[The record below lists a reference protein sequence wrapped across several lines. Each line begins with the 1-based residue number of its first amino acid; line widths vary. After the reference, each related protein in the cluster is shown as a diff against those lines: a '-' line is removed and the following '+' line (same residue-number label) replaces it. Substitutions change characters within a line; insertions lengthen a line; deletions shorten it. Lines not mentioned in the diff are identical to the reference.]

1 MVFPRLDFEKTSCK
15 DADVEKGRLAEM
27 FDRIEAEG
35 WNLHSLFLARNG
47 AKVFDAYAAGSGPGI
62 PEEVYSCSKTF
73 VAAALGLCQD
83 QGLLKIDEPILPHF
97 ASALRKP
104 PLPGYE
110 KVTIRHLLAMAVG
123 TETEGIDPVLAGK
136 VPPEDSFF
144 RLPLVHEPGTHFFY
158 NNYATFL
165 LSRLVWKLTGEKLN
179 DYLDSRLYQKIGM
192 AKPRWR
198 EALGNTVGPYGLQL
212 AAPDLARFGILLQNE
227 GFWRG
232 EQVLSAAFVR
242 EMGKLQVPTPEA
254 VALPDRNGYGLQVW
268 INPAGGFRLA
278 GMYKQYVI
286 VDPKR
291 SAVFV
296 AQAYE
301 TREVFDL
308 YQDHVL
314 PALEE
319 GWKGDTVTLR
329 DSIRRFE
336 LGSVSRRNAE
346 TAYRDAHPDGIPEFP
361 FGF

>member
-1 MVFPRLDFEKTSCK
+1 MVFPRLEFEKASCK

-62 PEEVYSCSKTF
+62 PEEIYSCSKTF
-73 VAAALGLCQD
+73 VAVAIGLCQE
-83 QGLLKIDEPILPHF
+83 QGLLRIDDPV
-97 ASALRKP
+97 LRYFSDELVNP
-104 PLPGYE
+104 PLPGYD
-110 KVTIRHLLAMAVG
+110 KVTLRHLLSMSVG
-123 TETEGIDPVLAGK
+123 TETEGIDAVLSGK
-136 VPPEDSFF
+136 ADPQDAFF
-144 RLPLVHEPGTHFFY
+144 QIPLVAAPGTRFFY

-165 LSRLVWKLTGEKLN
+165 LSRLVRKLTGEKTN
-179 DYLDSRLYQKIGM
+179 DYLASRLYGKIGM

-198 EALGNTVGPYGLQL
+198 EALGNTVGPFGLQL

-232 EQVLSAAFVR
+232 EQVIPASFVR
-242 EMGKLQVPTPEA
+242 ELGRYQVGTPDA
-254 VALPDRNGYGLQVW
+254 QNPPDRHGYGLQVW

-278 GMYKQYVI
+278 GMYKQYVV

-296 AQAYE
+296 AQAFE

-308 YQDHVL
+308 YLDYVL

-319 GWKGDTVTLR
+319 GWKGDSVTLR
-329 DSIRRFE
+329 DFVRRFE
-336 LGSVSRRNAE
+336 DHSLPRRKEEAAFRAAN
-346 TAYRDAHPDGIPEFP
+346 PDGIPEFP
-361 FGF
+361 FGS